1 MGGDIVFKDS
11 AFKHGYTE
19 EDIYNAIQERR
30 YDELFDGEN
39 RYLLIGSDRN
49 GNLIEILYNLLEDDQ
64 IRIFHAMK
72 CRKEY
77 YALLSR

>member
-1 MGGDIVFKDS
+1 MSDVVFRDS

-30 YDELFDGEN
+30 YDEFFDNEN
-39 RYLLIGSDRN
+39 RYLLIGPDRN
-49 GNLIEILYNLLEDDQ
+49 GNLMEILYNITGDD
-64 IRIFHAMK
+64 RVRVFHAMK

-77 YALLSR
+77 YALVSR